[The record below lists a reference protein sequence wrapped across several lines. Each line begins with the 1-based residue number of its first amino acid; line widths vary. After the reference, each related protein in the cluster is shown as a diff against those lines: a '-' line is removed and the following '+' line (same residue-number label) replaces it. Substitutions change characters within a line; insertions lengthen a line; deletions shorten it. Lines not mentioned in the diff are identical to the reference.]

1 MTSARA
7 ASLPQQSTSVPDKP
21 PTPSVPAPHTS
32 LIGAVPFMHAC
43 KLPGA
48 QCFRI
53 HLSDPSASARA
64 VALSN
69 DVPDLSRVP
78 EEYRDF
84 ADVFDKEKAHTLAPH
99 RPYDLKIDIEE
110 GSSPPVTPMYPLS
123 QIELETLREFIET
136 HLRSGFICSTT
147 SPHGAPVL
155 FTKKKDGGLRL
166 CIDFCGLNKISK
178 KDRYP
183 LPFISDLLSTAGKAR

>member
-7 ASLPQQSTSVPDKP
+7 ALLPQQTTSVPDKP
-21 PTPSVPAPHTS
+21 LTSSIPALHIS
-32 LIGAVPFMHAC
+32 LIGAVPFMRAC

-69 DVPDLSRVP
+69 DVPDLSWVP

-84 ADVFDKEKAHTLAPH
+84 ANVFVKEKAHMLAPH

-110 GSSPPVTPMYPLS
+110 SSSPSVTLCTRS
-123 QIELETLREFIET
+123 
-136 HLRSGFICSTT
+136 LRSS
-147 SPHGAPVL
+147 
-155 FTKKKDGGLRL
+155 
-166 CIDFCGLNKISK
+166 
-178 KDRYP
+178 
-183 LPFISDLLSTAGKAR
+183 